1 MHTFWSHQTFVRP
14 DCIVSSKPMTM
25 TTTSNI
31 GGGEHMN
38 GGVGSGGLLTLGHMS
53 SHHAA
58 AAAAAA
64 AALRQFGQ
72 SLPTGTTGADPQL
85 GGGGVGG
92 GHLSAFHHAHLNTL
106 KQFNLNTND
115 FHHNTNRPGSRSSN
129 GSNGNPMLGFPR
141 RSSKSPRSSP
151 SSAGRHSPRNH
162 NNNNN
167 NSSRSN
173 KRRQRSS
180 DDTDNSDVDVDDD
193 HREADEDEDRHE
205 AKKRPATSSPPS
217 MNNLRGGGSFF
228 INDILKGSTNASELH
243 SAFLRHGPTPVV
255 PGQPNSQHLSP
266 PTTPPNNNNQQHPLL
281 PPPPPSHLHPQA
293 GFGLPPGSVPTSGAH
308 PNAYFFAAAMAAANA
323 NGKPIDPASFFGAAA
338 GGATNNFLIP
348 HAAAA
353 AALSAMKPPFGMSGL
368 GPLGHEGP
376 GAGLT
381 GHMNSST
388 NGGDS
393 DCDMDGDGDE
403 DGCSSNEDGKSLS
416 LFGVRPGSIR
426 ERVCVCVLHIIGRQC
441 LPPPDH

>member
-1 MHTFWSHQTFVRP
+1 
-14 DCIVSSKPMTM
+14 MTM

-31 GGGEHMN
+31 GGGVAEHMN
-38 GGVGSGGLLTLGHMS
+38 GGVGTGGLLTLNHMS

-64 AALRQFGQ
+64 LRQFGQ
-72 SLPTGTTGADPQL
+72 NTNNADPQI
-85 GGGGVGG
+85 GG
-92 GHLSAFHHAHLNTL
+92 GHLSAFHHAHLNSL

-115 FHHNTNRPGSRSSN
+115 YHSTINRPGSRSSN
-129 GSNGNPMLGFPR
+129 GSNGNQVHAFPR
-141 RSSKSPRSSP
+141 RTSKSPRSSP
-151 SSAGRHSPRNH
+151 NSTGRHSPR

-167 NSSRSN
+167 NSSRNN

-180 DDTDNSDVDVDDD
+180 DDSDNSDVDVDDD
-193 HREADEDEDRHE
+193 HREADDDDDRHE

-217 MNNLRGGGSFF
+217 MNNFRGGSFF
-228 INDILKGSTNASELH
+228 INDILKGSTNPSELH
-243 SAFLRHGPTPVV
+243 SAFLRH
-255 PGQPNSQHLSP
+255 GQPNSQHLSP
-266 PTTPPNNNNQQHPLL
+266 PTTPPNNTQQHPLL
-281 PPPPPSHLHPQA
+281 PQPPSHLHHPA
-293 GFGLPPGSVPTSGAH
+293 GLGLPPGSVPPGSAH

-338 GGATNNFLIP
+338 GGAANNFLIP

-353 AALSAMKPPFGMSGL
+353 AALNAMKPPFGMTGL

-376 GAGLT
+376 GAVMT
-381 GHMNSST
+381 GHTNNST

-403 DGCSSNEDGKSLS
+403 DGCSSNEDGKCLDFLFFRLS
-416 LFGVRPGSIR
+416 PIR
-426 ERVCVCVLHIIGRQC
+426 DKRGRHLIERQSWSPSDYKISSFYFAIVYN
-441 LPPPDH
+441 